1 MVNLPG
7 LVAMFVLVIAA
18 CSSIRKK
25 PPLLT
30 GDICTIDEGN
40 GTFGV
45 VKILLMESDRVH
57 VKMYSNK
64 FYTRPEMIDPTSLSM
79 GEFDE
84 VEIATGIPHLPY
96 EKLDFNSLKPEV
108 EANEI
113 VLPEELAAYWVWKR
127 QL

>member
-25 PPLLT
+25 PPILT

-45 VKILLMESDRVH
+45 VKILLVASDHIH

-64 FYTRPEMIDPTSLSM
+64 FYSRPEMIDPASLSM
-79 GEFDE
+79 GDFDDDE
-84 VEIATGIPHLPY
+84 TAISVLHLPY
-96 EKLDFNSLKPEV
+96 EKLEFNALKPEV

-113 VLPEELAAYWVWKR
+113 VLPEELEAYRVWKR
-127 QL
+127 QQ